1 MPHPPLITLSTDFG
15 TKDPY
20 VAALKGVFYSS
31 LPDVRIVDVTHQLPA
46 FQPELALPFLLDSL
60 PWFPPRSYHLVVV
73 DPGVGSKRKGLLLHA
88 SFGWA
93 IMPDNGLP
101 ALIHRW
107 LGPVKYFSLHR
118 DAFPGGN
125 DSPTFQAR
133 DFFAPALLRLIKGE
147 RPETFAVPISLDELE
162 QPSSPRE
169 GEFRIWNIDRFGNI
183 LLGFRV
189 TLPPVDVITAFRNQ
203 SIPYVKRYQD
213 VCTGKL
219 GVLVNSSG
227 WIEIFCR
234 EGSAASTMDCKVGQT
249 IPVRI
254 IGGEGQFL

>member
-1 MPHPPLITLSTDFG
+1 MPHLPLITLATDFG

-20 VAALKGVFYSS
+20 VAAVKGVFFSNLS
-31 LPDVRIVDVTHQLPA
+31 DARIIDITHQLPA

-60 PWFPPRSYHLVVV
+60 PWFPPWSYHLVVV
-73 DPGVGSKRKGLLLHA
+73 DPGVGSERKGLLLHT

-101 ALIHRW
+101 DLIHRW
-107 LGPVKYFSLHR
+107 LGPVKFFSLQT
-118 DAFPGGN
+118 DSFPQGS

-133 DFFAPALLRLIKGE
+133 DFFAPALIRLIKGE
-147 RPETFAVPISLDELE
+147 RPETFAVPIALDELE
-162 QPSSPRE
+162 QPSLPRE
-169 GEFRIWNIDRFGNI
+169 GEYRIWNIDRFGNI
-183 LLGFRV
+183 LLGFKV
-189 TLPPVDVITAFRNQ
+189 TLPPVNVITAFRNQ
-203 SIPYVKRYQD
+203 KIPYVKKYQD
-213 VCTGKL
+213 VFPGKL

-234 EGSAASTMDCKVGQT
+234 EGSAANTLDCKVGQS